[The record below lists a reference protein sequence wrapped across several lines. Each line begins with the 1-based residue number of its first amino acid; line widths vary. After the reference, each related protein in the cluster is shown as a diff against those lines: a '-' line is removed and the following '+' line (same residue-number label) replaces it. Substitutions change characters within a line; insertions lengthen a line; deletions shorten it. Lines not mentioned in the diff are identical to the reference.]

1 MPLVRAAHL
10 SPAQVPTC
18 CCLRTIN
25 IERFEQMEGGGGA
38 NEDGSGELAAI
49 PYGKVQEQCNFDTT
63 CCLAT
68 KYRAMFETDTCSRVC
83 VGPRSGRPED
93 WARGWPKPHRGCP
106 APPAELAPVS
116 NSL

>member
-1 MPLVRAAHL
+1 MPSTCLVRAAHL

-25 IERFEQMEGGGGA
+25 IERLEQVEGGGGA

-63 CCLAT
+63 CCLST
-68 KYRAMFETDTCSRVC
+68 KYRAMFESKGPLSRVC
-83 VGPRSGRPED
+83 RATERPAGED
-93 WARGWPKPHRGCP
+93 RGRGWPKP
-106 APPAELAPVS
+106 
-116 NSL
+116 